1 MAGTYYKY
9 AEREADSYINWGQ
22 VGKDLSSMLTEQN
35 KIREDKRKA
44 LDESSRQFGETLANA
59 PQGENKL
66 LNQWALEYGADAQ
79 EARLMQ
85 DRLFKAGRLKI
96 KDYTVMRQNLNDGT
110 QQAFNLVKEYQ
121 SEYAEKMKRFKEGKS
136 QDLEQWLMAQ
146 AEGFGNFEQSKLY
159 INPTDFRVSVAM
171 KKKKMVDGKEVFVMD
186 DDPNNYTTVN
196 TLRNRIKGTFDKY
209 DVTTNIGA
217 LVDSLGVEIN
227 SVEER
232 LGGYAQTGLIS
243 EVLDITKRKNLPADA
258 QGIVMQF
265 EQAETKMLQAQL
277 ENPYNTSSIL
287 TNTVGFAPN
296 GKEYSYTFSEA
307 ERNADPSK
315 ILLRNSDAGTP
326 VPEFTEQQKK
336 VALERLRLEARLQYD
351 KKVEK
356 KTTPQ
361 IQLQERRAKTEAEM
375 GREDMQNEAQ
385 NFGKM
390 LAYAV
395 SGNAAQKRQAAD
407 YFKATRGISGLEF
420 TDKGINIL
428 EGATALPYQ
437 FSTGGIETNSETL
450 GRSMVKALNKSGL
463 PEDVIIKAMKANL
476 VSPNVSKV
484 AIGKIGRIATDF
496 AAELG
501 KYAGENV
508 PSSISVDSPTKTV
521 ENLESKFG
529 KLGFK
534 FSGRSSG
541 AFNQNDFIT
550 VTAPNGTSKEFS
562 IDSKTNSVN
571 IANFIRDNRNDSVLE
586 QSGLPEFKTKV
597 PQGSGELD

>member
-22 VGKDLSSMLTEQN
+22 VGKDLSNMLTEQN
-35 KIREDKRKA
+35 KIREDKRAA

-85 DRLFKAGRLKI
+85 DRLFKSGRLKI

-121 SEYAEKMKRFKEGKS
+121 AEYAEKMKRYKEGKS

-146 AEGFGNFEQSKLY
+146 AEGFGNFERSKLY

-171 KKKKMVDGKEVFVMD
+171 KKKKMVNGKEVFVMD
-186 DDPNNYTTVN
+186 EDPNNYTTVN

-209 DVTTNIGA
+209 DVTTSIGA

-232 LGGYAQTGLIS
+232 LGGFSQTGLIS

-277 ENPYNTSSIL
+277 ENPYNTSSVL

-296 GKEYSYTFSEA
+296 GKEYSYTFSEQ

-326 VPEFTEQQKK
+326 VPEFTEEQKK

-361 IQLQERRAKTEAEM
+361 IQLQERRAKTDAEFA
-375 GREDMQNEAQ
+375 REDMEKEAE
-385 NFGKM
+385 NFGKN
-390 LAYAV
+390 LALLTT
-395 SGNAAQKRQAAD
+395 GNAAQKAQAAR
-407 YFKATRGISGLEF
+407 YFASIQGISGIEP
-420 TDKGINIL
+420 TATGINVY
-428 EGATALPYQ
+428 EGSKALPYD
-437 FSTGGIETNSETL
+437 FTVKGKESTPEEL
-450 GRSMVKALNKSGL
+450 GRSIVAKLNKKGL
-463 PEDVIIKAMKANL
+463 SEDVIINAMKRNL
-476 VSPNVSKV
+476 KGSRITRDAV
-484 AIGKIGRIATDF
+484 GKIGGVAVDYASEVGALASKEVGSGVVPNNPTQTAT
-496 AAELG
+496 
-501 KYAGENV
+501 
-508 PSSISVDSPTKTV
+508 
-521 ENLESKFG
+521 
-529 KLGFK
+529 KLGASLKPLGFSV
-534 FSGRSSG
+534 SGRSSG

-550 VTAPNGTSKEFS
+550 ITAPNGKSKEFA
-562 IDSKTNSVN
+562 IDNAAN
-571 IANFIRDNRNDSVLE
+571 NAEIANFIRDNRDDKRAE
-586 QSGLPEFKTKV
+586 AIF
-597 PQGSGELD
+597 GSKIPKQQGELD

>member
-209 DVTTNIGA
+209 DVTTSIGA

-277 ENPYNTSSIL
+277 ENPYNTSSVL

-296 GKEYSYTFSEA
+296 GKEYSYTFSEQ

-326 VPEFTEQQKK
+326 VPEFTEDQKK

-361 IQLQERRAKTEAEM
+361 VQLQEARAKTDTEYA
-375 GREDMQNEAQ
+375 REDMEQEAE
-385 NFGKM
+385 NFGRN
-390 LAYAV
+390 LALLTT
-395 SGNAAQKRQAAD
+395 GNAAQKAQAAR
-407 YFKATRGISGLEF
+407 YFASVQGISGIEP
-420 TDKGINIL
+420 TATGINVY
-428 EGATALPYQ
+428 EGTKALPYD
-437 FSTGGIETNSETL
+437 FTVAGKESTPEEL
-450 GRSMVKALNKSGL
+450 GRAIVAKLNKKGL
-463 PEDVIIKAMKANL
+463 SEDVIIKAMKKNL
-476 VSPNVSKV
+476 KGSRITKDAV
-484 AIGKIGRIATDF
+484 GKIGGVAVDF
-496 AAELG
+496 ATEVG
-501 KYAGENV
+501 QYASKEVGAGVV
-508 PSSISVDSPTKTV
+508 PNNPTQTA
-521 ENLESKFG
+521 S
-529 KLGFK
+529 KLGASLKPLGFSV
-534 FSGRSSG
+534 SGRSSG

-550 VTAPNGTSKEFS
+550 ITAPNGKSKEFT
-562 IDSKTNSVN
+562 IDNAAN
-571 IANFIRDNRNDSVLE
+571 NAEIANFIRDNRDDKRAEAV
-586 QSGLPEFKTKV
+586 F
-597 PQGSGELD
+597 GSKIPKQQGELDN

>member
-44 LDESSRQFGETLANA
+44 LDESSRLFGETLANA

-66 LNQWALEYGADAQ
+66 LNQWALEYGSDAQ

-85 DRLFKAGRLKI
+85 DRLFKAGRLKL

-121 SEYAEKMKRFKEGKS
+121 TEYAEKMKRFKEGKS

-171 KKKKMVDGKEVFVMD
+171 KKKKMVNGKEVYVMD

-209 DVTTNIGA
+209 DVTTNVGA

-227 SVEER
+227 SVQQ
-232 LGGYAQTGLIS
+232 LGTLYQTGSIT
-243 EVLDITKRKNLPADA
+243 ETLDITKRKNLPADA
-258 QGIVMQF
+258 QGVVMQF

-277 ENPYNTSSIL
+277 ENPYNTSSVL

-296 GKEYSYTFSEA
+296 GKEYSYTFSEQ

-326 VPEFTEQQKK
+326 VPEFTEEQKK
-336 VALERLRLEARLQYD
+336 VALDRLRLEARLQYD
-351 KKVEK
+351 KKVEIK
-356 KTTPQ
+356 ATPQ
-361 IQLQERRAKTEAEM
+361 AQLQERRAKTEAEYA
-375 GREDMQNEAQ
+375 REDMEKEAE
-385 NFGKM
+385 NFGRN
-390 LAYAV
+390 LALLTT
-395 SGNAAQKRQAAD
+395 GNAAQKAQAAR
-407 YFKATRGISGLEF
+407 YFASVKGISGIEP
-420 TDKGINIL
+420 TATGINVY
-428 EGATALPYQ
+428 EGATGLP
-437 FSTGGIETNSETL
+437 FDFTVAGKESTPEEL
-450 GRSMVKALNKSGL
+450 GRAIVKKLNKEGL
-463 PEDVIIKAMKANL
+463 NDDLIIKAMKRNL
-476 VSPNVSKV
+476 KGNRITKDAV
-484 AIGKIGRIATDF
+484 GKIGGVAVDF
-496 AAELG
+496 ASEVG
-501 KYAGENV
+501 QYASTQVNKGVVIDN
-508 PSSISVDSPTKTV
+508 PTATKT
-521 ENLESKFG
+521 NLEASLKP
-529 KLGFK
+529 LGFSV
-534 FSGRSSG
+534 SGRSSG

-550 VTAPNGTSKEFS
+550 ITAPNGKSKEFA
-562 IDSKTNSVN
+562 IDNSAN
-571 IANFIRDNRNDSVLE
+571 NAEIANFIRDNRDDKRAEAV
-586 QSGLPEFKTKV
+586 F
-597 PQGSGELD
+597 GSKIPKQQGELDN